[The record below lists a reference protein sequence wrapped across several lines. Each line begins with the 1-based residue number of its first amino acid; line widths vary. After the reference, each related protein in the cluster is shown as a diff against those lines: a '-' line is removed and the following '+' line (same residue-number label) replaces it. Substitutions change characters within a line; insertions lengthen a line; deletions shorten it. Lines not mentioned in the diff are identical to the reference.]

1 MKLTIRSDCVEIEGY
16 VNSVERDSKPLMSRI
31 GRFIER
37 ICAGA
42 FRKSLTRSDDVH
54 ILLNHD
60 WSRDLGSIKRG
71 NLELDEDNIGLHARA
86 TITDPDVIASARSGN
101 LVGWSFGF
109 YDRDVENSVEDGM
122 PLRKVRDLDLIEVSL
137 LDRTSSPAYVGTLVS
152 VRAENGDEK
161 YQLRGEPLI
170 AEAVDT
176 VDETTDSV
184 EATEEAVGIL
194 EDEGKATE
202 ERSLSVRDGSEAETP
217 SEPPVEKP
225 VEKPIKVN
233 YNRAMGIIKNMKEEK

>member
-1 MKLTIRSDCVEIEGY
+1 
-16 VNSVERDSKPLMSRI
+16 
-31 GRFIER
+31 
-37 ICAGA
+37 
-42 FRKSLTRSDDVH
+42 
-54 ILLNHD
+54 
-60 WSRDLGSIKRG
+60 
-71 NLELDEDNIGLHARA
+71 
-86 TITDPDVIASARSGN
+86 
-101 LVGWSFGF
+101 
-109 YDRDVENSVEDGM
+109 M
-122 PLRKVRDLDLIEVSL
+122 PLRKVHDLDLIEVSL
-137 LDRTSSPAYVGTLVS
+137 LDRTTSPAYVGTLVS
-152 VRAENGDEK
+152 VRAENGDER
-161 YQLRGEPLI
+161 YQFRGEPLI

-202 ERSLSVRDGSEAETP
+202 ERSLSVRDDSEAETP

>member
-1 MKLTIRSDCVEIEGY
+1 MKLTIRADCVEIEGY
-16 VNSVERDSKPLMSRI
+16 VNAVERDSKPLMSRI

-42 FRKSLTRSDDVH
+42 FRKALKRSEDVH

-60 WSRDLGSIKRG
+60 WNRDLGSIRRG
-71 NLELDEDNIGLHARA
+71 NLELEEDNIGLHARA
-86 TITDPDVIASARSGN
+86 TITDPDVIASARSGG

-109 YDRDVENSVEDGM
+109 YDLDVENSVEDGM

-137 LDRTSSPAYVGTLVS
+137 LDRNSSPAYVGTLVS
-152 VRAENGDEK
+152 VRSENGEEK

-202 ERSLSVRDGSEAETP
+202 ERSLAVRDESDADTP

-225 VEKPIKVN
+225 VEKRDKVN
-233 YNRAMGIIKNMKEEK
+233 YNKAMGIIKNMKEEK